1 MMSVAVVGGLGLLM
15 VPHVVGA
22 KLPLSNRALTMLIVF
37 ASLALLVFT
46 SGQISLCHTAFAALG
61 ATTLSHL
68 TTGQGLPWGLALLL
82 AGLTVAPLGALVA
95 IPAIRLSGVYLAL
108 ATFGFAILMQTVVY
122 NTGFMFGTLRFRKVA
137 RPSLGFFDG
146 RNDVRYYYLVLA
158 IAVASCLILAAIN
171 RGRLG
176 RLLRAMSETAT
187 MLFYPWSPGQ
197 DHAPDRLLHLGILR
211 GHRWRPDRHAGLG
224 RQFGQLRPRP
234 VAVVAHR
241 PRHLRHS
248 PPGSIGAGHDPVRV
262 DAGVCIGLRV
272 GGAVPLLRPA
282 RHCGHHRRGQHA
294 ETDGAGTASGL
305 RSAAAAGLTSP
316 VSDRRRQLQ
325 ERSVLRPAEDVRA

>member
-22 KLPLSNRALTMLIVF
+22 KLPLWTGAVTMLIVF

-187 MLFYPWSPGQ
+187 MLSTHGLQVKITRLIVFCISAFFAGIGGGLIATQASAVSSVSFDPVQSLLWLTVLAICGT
-197 DHAPDRLLHLGILR
+197 RLLGASALAAILFVLMP
-211 GHRWRPDRHAGLG
+211 GYVSGFGLAE
-224 RQFGQLRPRP
+224 QFLSFGLLAI
-234 VAVVAHR
+234 VATIVVANMPKLTAQVR
-241 PRHLRHS
+241 RAASEAQPRR
-248 PPGSIGAGHDPVRV
+248 
-262 DAGVCIGLRV
+262 
-272 GGAVPLLRPA
+272 
-282 RHCGHHRRGQHA
+282 
-294 ETDGAGTASGL
+294 
-305 RSAAAAGLTSP
+305 LTSP